1 MLPSEED
8 PNAVSG
14 QGDPGA
20 VSARPLRSIR
30 AALETQPVLIVVAG
44 PNGAGKSTFFDEY
57 LEDLDLPYV
66 NADRIARILREAT
79 PRASPADIDRRA
91 FRHAET
97 LRKALV
103 EAGLSFCTETVFSD
117 PAGAK
122 LALLHAARR
131 RGFAVFLVFVG
142 LDSPALSVARVKQRV
157 EQGGH
162 DIPDDK
168 LHARFPRT
176 LANLRA
182 AVPVVDEAFLF
193 DNSSSDTPYRLV
205 AAYAGGQLVRRHP
218 PLPAWTRGLPG

>member
-1 MLPSEED
+1 MS
-8 PNAVSG
+8 V
-14 QGDPGA
+14 
-20 VSARPLRSIR
+20 RPLRSVR
-30 AALETQPVLIVVAG
+30 AALDSQPVLLVVAG

-57 LEDLDLPYV
+57 LDGLGLPYV

-79 PRASPADIDRRA
+79 PAASTDEIDSRA
-91 FRHAET
+91 FREAEK

-117 PAGAK
+117 PVGAK
-122 LALLHAARR
+122 VGLLESARR

-142 LDSPALSVARVKQRV
+142 LDSPTLSVARVKQRV

-168 LHARFPRT
+168 LHARYPRT

-182 AVPVVDEAFLF
+182 AVAAVDEAFLF
-193 DNSSSDTPYRLV
+193 DNSSSDAPYRLV
-205 AAYAGGQLVRRHP
+205 AVYAGGALVSQYP
-218 PLPAWTRGLPG
+218 PLPVWTRGLPGLPA